1 MNETRKNPTYMKELL
16 NYQSHPIL
24 RYNQCNNTY
33 NKKFKPLFDRNKP
46 ENKFQTFLLD
56 FNQSNCCPEN
66 SYDIN
71 IHQEY
76 KQFFKEKAK
85 QASDIQKSIEEDYKL
100 MFEQ

>member
-1 MNETRKNPTYMKELL
+1 M
-16 NYQSHPIL
+16 
-24 RYNQCNNTY
+24 
-33 NKKFKPLFDRNKP
+33 
-46 ENKFQTFLLD
+46 D
-56 FNQSNCCPEN
+56 FNQSNCCLEA

-85 QASDIQKSIEEDYKL
+85 QAYDIQKTIKEDYQL